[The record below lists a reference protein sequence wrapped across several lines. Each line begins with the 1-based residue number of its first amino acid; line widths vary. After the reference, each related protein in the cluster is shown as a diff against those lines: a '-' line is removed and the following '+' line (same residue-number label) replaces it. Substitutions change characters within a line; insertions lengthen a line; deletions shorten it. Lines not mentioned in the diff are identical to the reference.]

1 MTAHDKCKTAGLP
14 GLWTMI
20 ELTDVPR
27 STLIDWSNKMPKRF
41 DKILKLC
48 VKWIEA
54 EKGK

>member
-1 MTAHDKCKTAGLP
+1 
-14 GLWTMI
+14 MI